1 MNQVSKAYDG
11 EGLEWLYTHSRNY
24 PLLSA
29 EEERDIDERKW
40 QTRDVLLE
48 ALLTD
53 VRSRFSSNSGLAT
66 SWRTHPVLMCS
77 QKRSIITFYAVSSL
91 IY

>member
-29 EEERDIDERKW
+29 EEERDIDKRKW

-53 VRSRFSSNSGLAT
+53 VRSRFFLKQ
-66 SWRTHPVLMCS
+66 WV
-77 QKRSIITFYAVSSL
+77 SIIYVVSSYVRRRRL
-91 IY
+91 RKPIGIGIQT